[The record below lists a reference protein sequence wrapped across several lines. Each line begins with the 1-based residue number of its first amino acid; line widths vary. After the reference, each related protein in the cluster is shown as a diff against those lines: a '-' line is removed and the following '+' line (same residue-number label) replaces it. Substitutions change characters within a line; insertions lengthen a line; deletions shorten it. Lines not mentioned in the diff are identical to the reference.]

1 MLFCTEGP
9 RGNDGASGPP
19 GKTGSRGGPGPRG
32 PNGDVGPKGERG
44 SKGAPGMEGPL
55 GQKGDPGNDGFPGP
69 RGPPGLPGP
78 PGSPGLAS
86 SYDVRVIQTSYGHH
100 ITQSFLVLQP
110 AWKPRSGMFGDG
122 PSETGGARMVT
133 PALPGPKGEM
143 GPRGF
148 IGLEIF
154 QERK

>member
-86 SYDVRVIQTSYGHH
+86 SYDVRVIKTTNGHRPKLSCVAAGVEAEEWH
-100 ITQSFLVLQP
+100 VRGRPLGDRRHQDGHASLTRTERGNGTEGVC
-110 AWKPRSGMFGDG
+110 RFGD
-122 PSETGGARMVT
+122 
-133 PALPGPKGEM
+133 
-143 GPRGF
+143 
-148 IGLEIF
+148 I
-154 QERK
+154 